1 MCILDYIKQYRSY
14 CPEKGNIL
22 FMGDPL
28 VGKSSLINRLTC
40 VNKFNAKYS
49 KTNSI
54 RFIRYNY
61 LTYIDY
67 PGDLSNIDPIK
78 FKKNIERLRN
88 LEIDLI
94 FIVYDVTNINSY
106 KSIDKWK
113 QKAYSEFGKNIN
125 IVILGNKS
133 DYWNKKVF
141 EEYLLVSAKENIGIF
156 IEKQNYYSDSD
167 LDC

>member
-1 MCILDYIKQYRSY
+1 MKKIK
-14 CPEKGNIL
+14 
-22 FMGDPL
+22 M
-28 VGKSSLINRLTC
+28 
-40 VNKFNAKYS
+40 
-49 KTNSI
+49 
-54 RFIRYNY
+54 
-61 LTYIDY
+61 
-67 PGDLSNIDPIK
+67 
-78 FKKNIERLRN
+78 
-88 LEIDLI
+88 
-94 FIVYDVTNINSY
+94 
-106 KSIDKWK
+106 DKWK